1 MIKTFFIESTLA
13 DYTAEEFSFF
23 QKFYLEEGVFGD
35 TDGTLGLSVTQNS
48 PAAMNVLVSVGNG
61 LVEIVKNATTWK
73 VVAMSDTQATVA
85 IPSNSSG
92 SNRVDAIIL
101 RVDKDTEPNAL
112 KTNIATI
119 ERVAGTGVSA
129 LSDGAIDT
137 AVGSDGWIRLAN
149 VTVANGASSIATGD
163 IADTRIRVK
172 SNESIRF
179 SPKKMEFRFT
189 TSDPTGAD
197 LVEGLVWYNSTTHK
211 FKYYD
216 GTSAISME
224 TSTYTA
230 GSGIGISSGSI
241 SVDST
246 VVRTSGD
253 QTVNGIKTLGSIP
266 VLPASDPTTDNQAVR
281 KAYVDGLNIGAVA
294 SDTLKQSADT
304 ERNSGS
310 NNTTMTLVK
319 SIRVNLF
326 GTFRIKFDLH
336 SDATYGGSA
345 NIYRNGVAYGTERNK
360 NDVNYQTYSE
370 DLMFTSTDKIEL
382 YCKASPGGTGI
393 AYIRNFRIYYD
404 RGAITENAVVTD

>member
-23 QKFYLEEGVFGD
+23 QKFYLEEGVLGD
-35 TDGTLGLSVTQNS
+35 TGGTLGLSVTQNS
-48 PAAMNVLVSVGNG
+48 PAAMNVLVSTGNG

-85 IPSNSSG
+85 IPSNNSG
-92 SNRVDAIIL
+92 SNRVDAIIV
-101 RVDKDTEPNAL
+101 RVDKVTEPNAL

-137 AVGSDGWIRLAN
+137 AVGNDGWIRLAN
-149 VTVANGASSIATGD
+149 VTVANGASSIATGV

-230 GSGIGISSGSI
+230 GYGINLNSGIISAPGIAGSMMMYGGASAPSGWLLC
-241 SVDST
+241 DG
-246 VVRTSGD
+246 TSYLQATYAALFTAIG
-253 QTVNGIKTLGSIP
+253 
-266 VLPASDPTTDNQAVR
+266 TT
-281 KAYVDGLNIGAVA
+281 YG
-294 SDTLKQSADT
+294 SADGSHFNVPDMRGRIPIGVGT
-304 ERNSGS
+304 GAGGGASG
-310 NNTTMTLVK
+310 TGLPT
-319 SIRVNLF
+319 
-326 GTFRIKFDLH
+326 
-336 SDATYGGSA
+336 GGSA
-345 NIYRNGVAYGTERNK
+345 LTAVARAGWKGEETHQLITAELASHSHNLTGSVSTNANGAGSSAYTNSGGNTATSSTGSDTAHNNIQPVMG
-360 NDVNYQTYSE
+360 
-370 DLMFTSTDKIEL
+370 L
-382 YCKASPGGTGI
+382 
-393 AYIRNFRIYYD
+393 NFI
-404 RGAITENAVVTD
+404 IKT

>member
-23 QKFYLEEGVFGD
+23 QKFYLEEGVLGD
-35 TDGTLGLSVTQNS
+35 TGGTLGLSVTQNS
-48 PAAMNVLVSVGNG
+48 PAAMNVLVSTGNG

-73 VVAMSDTQATVA
+73 VVVMSDTQATVA

-92 SNRVDAIIL
+92 SNRVDAIIVK
-101 RVDKDTEPNAL
+101 VDKDTEPNAL

-119 ERVAGTGVSA
+119 ERVAGTGASA

-137 AVGSDGWIRLAN
+137 AVGNDGWIRLAN
-149 VTVANGASSIATGD
+149 ITVANGASSIVTGN

-216 GTSAISME
+216 GTAAISME

-230 GSGIGISSGSI
+230 GYGINLNSGIFSAPGIAGSMTMYGGASAPSGWLLCDGTSYLQASYAALFTAI
-241 SVDST
+241 GTTYGSADGSHFNVPDMRGRIPIGVGT
-246 VVRTSGD
+246 GAGGGTSG
-253 QTVNGIKTLGSIP
+253 TG
-266 VLPASDPTTDNQAVR
+266 LPT
-281 KAYVDGLNIGAVA
+281 
-294 SDTLKQSADT
+294 
-304 ERNSGS
+304 
-310 NNTTMTLVK
+310 
-319 SIRVNLF
+319 
-326 GTFRIKFDLH
+326 
-336 SDATYGGSA
+336 GGSA
-345 NIYRNGVAYGTERNK
+345 LSAIARGTWKGEETHILTTTEMPSHTHTISTATGTGSGVPLMNASPNSTE
-360 NDVNYQTYSE
+360 T
-370 DLMFTSTDKIEL
+370 TSTT
-382 YCKASPGGTGI
+382 GGDSAHNTIQPVMGL
-393 AYIRNFRIYYD
+393 NFI
-404 RGAITENAVVTD
+404 IKT